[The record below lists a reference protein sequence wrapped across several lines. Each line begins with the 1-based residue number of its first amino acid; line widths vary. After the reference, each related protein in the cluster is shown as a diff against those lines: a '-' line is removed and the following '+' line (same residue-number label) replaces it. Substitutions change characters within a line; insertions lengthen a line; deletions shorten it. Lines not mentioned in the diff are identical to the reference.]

1 MNNQLRN
8 FYNKIESEYK
18 TESTSWNLFPDLNT
32 IQEENRIFISYE
44 YYALNNFE
52 SGSFQEKIAESRNQI
67 TDYFSGRVMV
77 ANNPHLLAKYY
88 HFLLYVTQNNS
99 FALKAVV
106 NYQKVLSHYLSIY
119 EQGFH
124 VLHFSDTLGKLIS
137 ISSKYK
143 IDENKLKVQMNNY
156 LQDSALLPKV
166 KIFIF
171 ENIKNKSGKLF
182 RSSELVDYP
191 RLCIDLFHL
200 ESDANLKE
208 RLLSLAVFFSQKT
221 SNRNL
226 FKMANELLGDFE
238 YKKLQPHDD
247 RNIAISHMNEYHY
260 KNIINHYKLAGQKE
274 KLAKAIK
281 EFEENQKR
289 HRFIKIQSKAVVKD
303 ARQISELISEQI
315 ETLLADD
322 SNMFIY
328 RLCFDGEALLFPPN
342 EKIKNSVNKQMEQSV
357 TQKFFNPVLVDMN
370 MNTTSV
376 SPEKLGMH
384 QYYHIFLQ
392 NHTLPFV
399 TELFKRA
406 NSKRKLSYSK
416 LRKALLR
423 TAFGISF
430 EDIRGD
436 GKIEYNWFSLID
448 IGIQEFLKQFSKMI
462 NGKAV
467 DWRFSIEFLS
477 LKFEAIL
484 RDIIKMAGGEVTNVR
499 ENGNTELFLLD
510 KLLESA
516 VVKEIFN
523 EDDIFLF
530 KHTFTKIGL
539 NIRNDVAHGFYKPH
553 DYTLSKALLVFLSI
567 LRLNKVTRYVVNRDG
582 L

>member
-1 MNNQLRN
+1 M
-8 FYNKIESEYK
+8 FH
-18 TESTSWNLFPDLNT
+18 
-32 IQEENRIFISYE
+32 
-44 YYALNNFE
+44 FE
-52 SGSFQEKIAESRNQI
+52 AE
-67 TDYFSGRVMV
+67 
-77 ANNPHLLAKYY
+77 
-88 HFLLYVTQNNS
+88 
-99 FALKAVV
+99 
-106 NYQKVLSHYLSIY
+106 
-119 EQGFH
+119 
-124 VLHFSDTLGKLIS
+124 
-137 ISSKYK
+137 
-143 IDENKLKVQMNNY
+143 
-156 LQDSALLPKV
+156 
-166 KIFIF
+166 
-171 ENIKNKSGKLF
+171 
-182 RSSELVDYP
+182 
-191 RLCIDLFHL
+191 
-200 ESDANLKE
+200 ANLKE

-226 FKMANELLGDFE
+226 FKTANELLGDFE
-238 YKKLQPHDD
+238 YQKLQPHED

-274 KLAKAIK
+274 KQAKAIK

-303 ARQISELISEQI
+303 ARQISELKSKQI
-315 ETLLADD
+315 ETLLAYD

-342 EKIKNSVNKQMEQSV
+342 EKIKNSVNKLMEQCV
-357 TQKFFNPVLVDMN
+357 TQEFFNPVLVDMN

-376 SPEKLGMH
+376 SPENLGLH

-392 NHTLPFV
+392 NHTLPFL

-448 IGIQEFLKQFSKMI
+448 IGIQEFLKQFSKAI
-462 NGKAV
+462 IKEKPV
-467 DWRFSIEFLS
+467 DWRIPIEFLS

-484 RDIIKMAGGEVTNVR
+484 RDIIKIAGGEVTNVR
-499 ENGNTELFLLD
+499 EDGDSELFLLD
-510 KLLESA
+510 KLLDSD
-516 VVKEIFN
+516 VVKEVFN

-553 DYTLSKALLVFLSI
+553 DYSLSKALLVFLSI
-567 LRLNKVTRYVVNRDG
+567 LRLNKVTKYLVNRDG

>member
-32 IQEENRIFISYE
+32 IQEESRIFISYE

-52 SGSFQEKIAESRNQI
+52 SGSFQEKIAESKNQI

-106 NYQKVLSHYLSIY
+106 NYQKVLSHYFSIY

-124 VLHFSDTLGKLIS
+124 ILHFSDTLEKLIS
-137 ISSKYK
+137 ISSRYK
-143 IDENKLKVQMNNY
+143 IDENKLKIQINNY
-156 LQDSALLPKV
+156 LQDSAISPKI

-171 ENIKNKSGKLF
+171 ENIKNKNGKLF
-182 RSSELVDYP
+182 KSSELADYP

-200 ESDANLKE
+200 ETDVNLQE

-221 SNRNL
+221 SNIHL

-238 YKKLQPHDD
+238 YEKIQPLDD
-247 RNIAISHMNEYHY
+247 RNIAVSHMNEYHY
-260 KNIINHYKLAGQKE
+260 KNIITHYKLAGQKE
-274 KLAKAIK
+274 KQAKAIK

-289 HRFIKIQSKAVVKD
+289 HRFIKIQSKVAVKN
-303 ARQISELISEQI
+303 ARQISDLINEQMEI
-315 ETLLADD
+315 LLTDD

-328 RLCFDGEALLFPPN
+328 RLCFDGETLLFPPS
-342 EKIKNSVNKQMEQSV
+342 EKINSVYEQMESGI
-357 TQKFFNPVLVDMN
+357 TQEFFDPVLVDMN

-376 SPEKLGMH
+376 SSENFGIH

-399 TELFKRA
+399 TELFKQA
-406 NSKRKLSYSK
+406 ISKRKLSYSN
-416 LRKALLR
+416 LRKALLK

-467 DWRFSIEFLS
+467 DWRLSTEFLS

-484 RDIIKMAGGEVTNVR
+484 RDILKIAGGEVTNVR
-499 ENGNTELFLLD
+499 ENGDSELFLLD
-510 KLLESA
+510 KLLDSA
-516 VVKEIFN
+516 VVKEVFN

-539 NIRNDVAHGFYKPH
+539 NIRNDIAHGFYKPY

-567 LRLNKVTRYVVNRDG
+567 LRLNKVTRYLVNRNG